1 MCGSENTDGHGHSHE
16 PAPARAVVFPHRPP
30 TRRTFLG
37 VGAALAAGAALPV
50 LGAAKARAAT
60 ASASAVPPAV
70 LPSGLTAYRAAM
82 HLHGSFSEGSG
93 SWAQHFSEAA
103 RTGVDILVPTDHD
116 WRVMLRNFGGA
127 FHFSGRTEATPSGSY
142 HLDLVDSADLA
153 AGAGGSLVPTPAPA
167 DTYVGAGSLRL
178 VVESAGAL
186 DAHVSF
192 EMSSQSSSSDLQ
204 GTVIG
209 RTMRFWVQLSSASTA
224 DAYLGV
230 QLALSRDPVNG
241 DKTLTY
247 RVRSDI
253 DTRTV
258 TVQGGNAL
266 VDLPATPGQWVEI
279 VADLAA
285 DVAESWP
292 ALGAGDSAVGQIVLF
307 GRSTSTA
314 VVDGLLSYLS
324 FSTDPSYDPRAAL
337 ASVLTPLRLSYPDLL
352 VPVGLEHSVDQHLGQ
367 VGGDRFF
374 YDYPPGT
381 SAHQQMS
388 DDVTL
393 DQVAQIK
400 AHGGVAIYNHP
411 FGTTNSSP
419 TGVVR
424 DAILAR
430 TIAKVLANGLYRAD
444 AAEVG
449 YASRG
454 MDLAGHLELW
464 DALSANG
471 MIFTGVGCS
480 DDHEGQDWLAQVNRF
495 VTLPLMTDLR
505 GWSLRTA
512 LWRGRAA
519 VGMLGDF
526 TGALD
531 LSINRTAFQGEV
543 RTDPTDSSD
552 QVVVDGIDLPADSSV
567 EITWGPVDFGGSAF
581 TRSTVVATVTGADV
595 NAGGVGVAAPDRGVG
610 YYRAHVV
617 DAGGRVIAFSN
628 PVYAVP
634 GGADWVPPGRIA
646 DPKRLIP

>member
-1 MCGSENTDGHGHSHE
+1 MCGTDDTHGHGHTHE
-16 PAPARAVVFPHRPP
+16 PSAQRAVVLPGRPP

-37 VGAALAAGAALPV
+37 VSAAIAAGAALPV
-50 LGAAKARAAT
+50 LGAGRARAA
-60 ASASAVPPAV
+60 AAPAAAPAV

-82 HLHGSFSEGSG
+82 HIHGSFSEGSA

-116 WRVMLRNFGGA
+116 WRVMLRNFGGT
-127 FHFSGRTEATPSGSY
+127 FHFSGPTEPTPSGTY
-142 HLDLVDSADLA
+142 RLDLLDAADLA
-153 AGAGGSLVPTPAPA
+153 AGAGGSLVSTAAPA
-167 DTYVGAGSLRL
+167 DTYAGAGSLRL
-178 VVESAGAL
+178 VVASAGAL
-186 DAHVSF
+186 DAHTSY
-192 EMSSQSSSSDLQ
+192 EMSCQGSSSDLQ
-204 GTVIG
+204 GTIIG
-209 RTMRFWVQLSSASTA
+209 RTMRLWVQLSSPSTA
-224 DAYLGV
+224 DAYLAV

-241 DKTLTY
+241 EKTITY
-247 RVRSDI
+247 RFRSDV
-253 DTRTV
+253 DTRAV
-258 TVQGGNAL
+258 SVQGGNSV
-266 VDLPATPGQWVEI
+266 VDLPVTPGQWVEV

-292 ALGAGDSAVGQIVLF
+292 ALGAGDSALGQVALL

-314 VVDGLLSYLS
+314 VVDGLLSYLQ
-324 FSTDPSYDPRAAL
+324 FTTDPSYDPRAAL
-337 ASVLTPLRLSYPDLL
+337 ASVLNPLRLAYPDLL
-352 VPVGLEHSVDQHLGQ
+352 VPVGLEHSLDQHLGQ

-381 SAHQQMS
+381 SAHMQLP

-400 AHGGVAIYNHP
+400 AHGGVAVYNHP

-419 TGVVR
+419 TGVAR

-430 TIAKVLANGLYRAD
+430 TINKVLANGLYAAD
-444 AAEVG
+444 GVEVG

-471 MIFTGVGCS
+471 MIFTGLGCS
-480 DDHEGQDWLAQVNRF
+480 DDHEGQDWLAQTNRF
-495 VTLPLMTDLR
+495 VTLPLMTTLR

-526 TGALD
+526 VGALD

-543 RTDPTDSSD
+543 RTDPPDSSD
-552 QVVVDGIDLPADSSV
+552 QVVVDGVDLPADSTV
-567 EITWGPVDFGGSAF
+567 EITWGPVDFGGPAF
-581 TRSTVVATVTGADV
+581 TRSTVVATVAGADV
-595 NAGGVGVAAPDRGVG
+595 NAGGVGVPAPDRGTG
-610 YYRAHVV
+610 YYRAHVR
-617 DAGGRVIAFSN
+617 DASGQVIAFSN

-634 GGADWVPPGRIA
+634 GGAPWVPPGRIA
-646 DPKRLIP
+646 DPNRVIP